1 MTTPEGEGAQSG
13 AEGTQSG
20 AGENATGNTS
30 GTTGTESGSPGA
42 QSGVTE
48 ETVSKTELIKQ
59 QERTRA
65 ADERAAKVE
74 RELKQLRDK
83 DLPEQEKLKR
93 DYEEA
98 TKQVESLRTTNSEL
112 SLKVAFLED
121 NTYKWRN
128 PKRAMQLVD
137 LAQVEIGDDGS
148 VSGLKEA
155 LKALATSDPY
165 LLEAETEK
173 QEAPKGGTSP
183 GNNGSNSGGR
193 PDPKKLATR
202 FPALSTR
209 VKRQS

>member
-20 AGENATGNTS
+20 AGENATGHS
-30 GTTGTESGSPGA
+30 DDTTGTSTGSSGA
-42 QSGVTE
+42 QSGANE
-48 ETVSKTELIKQ
+48 DLVSRADLLKQ

-74 RELKQLRDK
+74 AELRQLRDK
-83 DLPEQEKLKR
+83 DLPEQEKLRR

-98 TKQVESLRTTNSEL
+98 TKQVETLRTTNSEL

-121 NTYKWRN
+121 NTYEWQN

-137 LAQVEIGDDGS
+137 LSQVEIGDDGA
-148 VSGLKEA
+148 VSGLKDA

-165 LLEAETEK
+165 LLKAKAEKE
-173 QEAPKGGTSP
+173 QPKGGTAP
-183 GNNGSNSGGR
+183 GNNGSNSGAK
-193 PDPKKLATR
+193 PDSKKLASR

-209 VKRQS
+209 VRRQG